1 MGESILVKV
10 LRINGSV
17 FVEVYLFVLGLA
29 DAFEAELEF
38 RPVAEFCLEIKSCLE
53 VLLNNIFLLLCQ
65 FLE

>member
-1 MGESILVKV
+1 MGESILVKG
-10 LRINGSV
+10 LLINGSV

-29 DAFEAELEF
+29 DEFEAEFEF
-38 RPVAEFCLEIKSCLE
+38 CPVTEFCLEIKSCLE